1 MKTMKTRGASG
12 SPGRQAGVAL
22 VYAVFG
28 AFVAAT
34 MVAVMFTMAGV
45 TRTRSQLN
53 STQVRADYMAQGAV
67 EVAKKSIQTAIA
79 NWSTPPTS
87 GTAVINGVSVPY
99 TITATGGGS
108 TVTDSAGIQTLITG
122 YEIEALTQL
131 DRVQTT
137 AHRVINSESTP
148 IFQFAVFYEG
158 DLEAQPGPSMTLGGR
173 VHSNGDM
180 YLGCGNTLT
189 MDTNYVHALGR
200 IYRSRKNNTN
210 SNGTVEVRQ
219 WVENP
224 FDPLEP
230 VSYLDMNSKSQM
242 DPVTTESGYDS
253 NFTDGYDINGD
264 GDFTD
269 EDEWLPFVAGALEMW
284 DAPDGYALTG
294 NTMLTGDH
302 GVSEAVTPNIGSIQM
317 YEPSSVGDYYF
328 DSTLNEYSYRGPGAG
343 THAKGYYHQSAGLS
357 VIISEDTSE
366 IRVYDELGGTVPVID
381 LNGALSMT
389 TIYDARQ
396 GGDVDLLSVD
406 MDLLSEAAAWPDN
419 GLLYVAHYGMGTGT
433 SARGVELT
441 NGSEI
446 SAGLTVVAE
455 GSLYINGDYNT
466 VNKKGAAVIAD
477 AVNLLSNSW
486 DGTKSAGNLPV
497 ASNTT
502 YNTAIVTGNTT
513 TSEGSYNGG
522 LENLPRFHEKWTTK
536 KCTINGSFVNA
547 WESQYANAD
556 WGYGGDIYKAPKRK
570 WYYDEM
576 FNDVENLPPYTPM
589 VVSASD
595 IVRW

>member
-1 MKTMKTRGASG
+1 MKILKKNANEA
-12 SPGRQAGVAL
+12 RQAGVAL
-22 VYAVFG
+22 VFAVFG
-28 AFVAAT
+28 AFMAAT

-45 TRTRSQLN
+45 TSVRSQLN
-53 STQVRADYMAQGAV
+53 STRVSADYLAQGAV

-79 NWSTPPTS
+79 NWATPPTG
-87 GTAVINGVSVPY
+87 GTALINGVSVPY
-99 TITATGGGS
+99 TITATGGGA
-108 TVTDSAGIQTLITG
+108 TVTDSAGIQTLVTG
-122 YEIEALTQL
+122 YEIEARVQL
-131 DRVQTT
+131 DRVQFS

-189 MDTNYVHALGR
+189 MDTNYVHALGS
-200 IYRSRKNNTN
+200 IYRRRKNNTS
-210 SNGTVEVRQ
+210 SNGTVEIRQ

-224 FDPLEP
+224 FDSLEP
-230 VSYLDMNSKSQM
+230 VSYLNMNSKSQM
-242 DPVTTESGYDS
+242 DPVDTVSGYDS

-269 EDEWLPFVAGALEMW
+269 SGEWLPFVAGALEMW

-294 NTMLTGDH
+294 NTLLTGDH

-317 YEPSSVGDYYF
+317 FEASSVGDYFF
-328 DSTLNEYSYRGPGAG
+328 DSTLDEYVYRGPGAG
-343 THAKGYYHQSAGLS
+343 THAKGYYHQNSGLS
-357 VIISEDTSE
+357 VIISADTND
-366 IRVYDELGGTVPVID
+366 IRVFDELGNTVPIID

-406 MDLLSEAAAWPDN
+406 MDLLSSAVAWPDN

-446 SAGLTVVAE
+446 QGGLTVVAE

-486 DGTKSAGNLPV
+486 DGSKSAGNLPV
-497 ASNTT
+497 ASETT

-513 TSEGSYNGG
+513 TTLGSYNGG

-536 KCTINGSFVNA
+536 KCIINGSFVNA
-547 WESQYANAD
+547 WESRYADAD
-556 WGYGGDIYKAPKRK
+556 WNYGGDYYKAPKRK

-576 FNDVENLPPYTPM
+576 FNNVENLPPYTPM

>member
-1 MKTMKTRGASG
+1 MKILKKNANEA
-12 SPGRQAGVAL
+12 RQAGVAL
-22 VYAVFG
+22 VFAVFG
-28 AFVAAT
+28 AFMAAT

-45 TRTRSQLN
+45 TSVRSQLN
-53 STQVRADYMAQGAV
+53 STRVSADYLAQGAV

-79 NWSTPPTS
+79 NWATPPTG
-87 GTAVINGVSVPY
+87 GTALINGVSVPY
-99 TITATGGGS
+99 TITATGGGA
-108 TVTDSAGIQTLITG
+108 TVTDSAGIQTLVTG
-122 YEIEALTQL
+122 YEIEARVQL
-131 DRVQTT
+131 DRVQFS

-189 MDTNYVHALGR
+189 MDTNYVHALGS
-200 IYRSRKNNTN
+200 IYRRRKNNTS
-210 SNGTVEVRQ
+210 SNGTVEIRQ

-224 FDPLEP
+224 FDSLEP
-230 VSYLDMNSKSQM
+230 VSYLNMNSKSQM
-242 DPVTTESGYDS
+242 DPVDTVSGYDS

-269 EDEWLPFVAGALEMW
+269 SGEWLPFVAGALEMW

-294 NTMLTGDH
+294 NTLLTGDH

-317 YEPSSVGDYYF
+317 FEASSVGDYFF
-328 DSTLNEYSYRGPGAG
+328 DSTLDEYVYRGPGAG
-343 THAKGYYHQSAGLS
+343 THAKGYYHQNSGLS
-357 VIISEDTSE
+357 VIISANTND
-366 IRVYDELGGTVPVID
+366 IRVFDELGNTVPIID

-406 MDLLSEAAAWPDN
+406 MDLLSSAVAWPDN

-446 SAGLTVVAE
+446 QGGLTVVAE

-486 DGTKSAGNLPV
+486 DGSKSAGNLPV
-497 ASNTT
+497 ASETT

-513 TSEGSYNGG
+513 TTLGSYNGG

-536 KCTINGSFVNA
+536 KCIINGSFVNA
-547 WESQYANAD
+547 WESRYADAD
-556 WGYGGDIYKAPKRK
+556 WNYGGDYYKAPKRK

-576 FNDVENLPPYTPM
+576 FNNVENLPPYTPM

>member
-1 MKTMKTRGASG
+1 MKILKKNGNEA
-12 SPGRQAGVAL
+12 RQAGVAL
-22 VYAVFG
+22 VFAVFG
-28 AFVAAT
+28 AFMAAT

-45 TRTRSQLN
+45 TSVRSQLN
-53 STQVRADYMAQGAV
+53 STRVSADYLAQGAV

-79 NWSTPPTS
+79 NWATPPTS
-87 GTAVINGVSVPY
+87 GTALINGVSVPY
-99 TITATGGGS
+99 TITATGGGA
-108 TVTDSAGIQTLITG
+108 TVTDSAGIQTLVTG
-122 YEIEALTQL
+122 YEIEARVQL
-131 DRVQTT
+131 DRVQFS

-189 MDTNYVHALGR
+189 MDTNYVHALGS
-200 IYRSRKNNTN
+200 IYRRRKNNTS
-210 SNGTVEVRQ
+210 SNGTVEIRQ

-224 FDPLEP
+224 FDSLEP

-242 DPVTTESGYDS
+242 DPVDTVSGYDS
-253 NFTDGYDINGD
+253 NFTDGYDFNGD

-269 EDEWLPFVAGALEMW
+269 SGEWLPFVAGALEIW

-294 NTMLTGDH
+294 NTLLTGDH

-317 YEPSSVGDYYF
+317 FEASSVGDYFF
-328 DSTLNEYSYRGPGAG
+328 DSTLDEYVYRGPGAG
-343 THAKGYYHQSAGLS
+343 THAKGYYHQNSGLS
-357 VIISEDTSE
+357 VIISADTND
-366 IRVYDELGGTVPVID
+366 IRVFDELGNTVPIID

-406 MDLLSEAAAWPDN
+406 MDLLSSAVAWPDN

-446 SAGLTVVAE
+446 QGGLTVVAE

-486 DGTKSAGNLPV
+486 DGSKSAGNLPV
-497 ASNTT
+497 ASETT

-513 TSEGSYNGG
+513 TTLGSYNGG

-536 KCTINGSFVNA
+536 KCNINGSFVNA
-547 WESQYANAD
+547 WESRYADAD
-556 WGYGGDIYKAPKRK
+556 WNYGGDYYKAPKRK

-576 FNDVENLPPYTPM
+576 FNNVENLPPYTPM

>member
-1 MKTMKTRGASG
+1 MKILNKNANEA
-12 SPGRQAGVAL
+12 RQAGVAL
-22 VYAVFG
+22 VFAVFG
-28 AFVAAT
+28 AFMAAT

-45 TRTRSQLN
+45 TSVRSQLN
-53 STQVRADYMAQGAV
+53 STRVSADYLAQGAV
-67 EVAKKSIQTAIA
+67 EVAKKSIQSAIA
-79 NWSTPPTS
+79 NWATPPTS
-87 GTAVINGVSVPY
+87 GTALINGVSVPY
-99 TITATGGGS
+99 TITATGGGA
-108 TVTDSAGIQTLITG
+108 TVTDSAGIQTLVTG
-122 YEIEALTQL
+122 YEIEARVQL
-131 DRVQTT
+131 DRVQFS

-189 MDTNYVHALGR
+189 MDTNYVHALGS
-200 IYRSRKNNTN
+200 IYRRRKNNTS
-210 SNGTVEVRQ
+210 SNGTVEIRQ

-224 FDPLEP
+224 FDSLEP

-242 DPVTTESGYDS
+242 DPVDTVSGYDS
-253 NFTDGYDINGD
+253 NFTDGYDFNGD

-269 EDEWLPFVAGALEMW
+269 SGEWLPFVAGALEIW

-294 NTMLTGDH
+294 NTLLTGDH

-317 YEPSSVGDYYF
+317 FEASSVGDYFF
-328 DSTLNEYSYRGPGAG
+328 DSTLDEYVYRGPGAG
-343 THAKGYYHQSAGLS
+343 THAKGYYHQNSGLS
-357 VIISEDTSE
+357 VIISADTND
-366 IRVYDELGGTVPVID
+366 IRVFDELGNTVPIID

-406 MDLLSEAAAWPDN
+406 MDLLSSAVAWPDN

-446 SAGLTVVAE
+446 QGGLTVVAE

-486 DGTKSAGNLPV
+486 DGSKSAGNLPV
-497 ASNTT
+497 ASETT

-513 TSEGSYNGG
+513 TTLGSYNGG

-536 KCTINGSFVNA
+536 KCNINGSFVNA
-547 WESQYANAD
+547 WESRYADAD
-556 WGYGGDIYKAPKRK
+556 WNYGGDYYKAPKRK

-576 FNDVENLPPYTPM
+576 FNNVENLPPYTPM

>member
-1 MKTMKTRGASG
+1 MKILKKDANEA
-12 SPGRQAGVAL
+12 RQAGVAL
-22 VYAVFG
+22 VFAVFG
-28 AFVAAT
+28 AFMAAT

-45 TRTRSQLN
+45 TSVRSQLN
-53 STQVRADYMAQGAV
+53 STRVSADYLAQGAV

-79 NWSTPPTS
+79 NWATPPTG
-87 GTAVINGVSVPY
+87 GTALINGVSVPY
-99 TITATGGGS
+99 TITATGGGA
-108 TVTDSAGIQTLITG
+108 TVTDSAGIQTLVTG
-122 YEIEALTQL
+122 YEIEARVQL
-131 DRVQTT
+131 DRVQFS

-189 MDTNYVHALGR
+189 MDTNYVHALGS
-200 IYRSRKNNTN
+200 IYRRRKNNTS
-210 SNGTVEVRQ
+210 SNGTVEIRQ

-224 FDPLEP
+224 FDSLEP
-230 VSYLDMNSKSQM
+230 VSYLNMNSKSQM
-242 DPVTTESGYDS
+242 DPVDTVSGYDS

-269 EDEWLPFVAGALEMW
+269 SGEWLPFVAGALEMW

-294 NTMLTGDH
+294 NTLLTGDH

-317 YEPSSVGDYYF
+317 FEASSVGDYFF
-328 DSTLNEYSYRGPGAG
+328 DSNLDEYVYRGPGAG
-343 THAKGYYHQSAGLS
+343 THAKGYYHQNSGLS
-357 VIISEDTSE
+357 VIISADTND
-366 IRVYDELGGTVPVID
+366 IRVFDELGNTVPIID

-406 MDLLSEAAAWPDN
+406 MDLLSSAVAWPDN

-446 SAGLTVVAE
+446 QGGLTVVAE

-486 DGTKSAGNLPV
+486 DGSKSAGNLPV
-497 ASNTT
+497 ASETT

-513 TSEGSYNGG
+513 TTLGSYNGG

-536 KCTINGSFVNA
+536 KCIINGSFVNA
-547 WESQYANAD
+547 WESRYADAD
-556 WGYGGDIYKAPKRK
+556 WNYGGDYYKAPKRK

-576 FNDVENLPPYTPM
+576 FNNVENLPPYTPM

>member
-1 MKTMKTRGASG
+1 MKILNKNSNEA
-12 SPGRQAGVAL
+12 RQAGVAL
-22 VYAVFG
+22 VLAVFG
-28 AFVAAT
+28 AFMAAT

-45 TRTRSQLN
+45 TSVRSQLN
-53 STQVRADYMAQGAV
+53 STRVSADYLAQGAV
-67 EVAKKSIQTAIA
+67 EVAKKSIQSAIA
-79 NWSTPPTS
+79 NWATPPTG
-87 GTAVINGVSVPY
+87 GTALINGVSVPY
-99 TITATGGGS
+99 TITATGGGA
-108 TVTDSAGIQTLITG
+108 TVTDSAGIQTLVTG
-122 YEIEALTQL
+122 YEIEARVQL
-131 DRVQTT
+131 DRVQFS

-189 MDTNYVHALGR
+189 MDTNYVHALGS
-200 IYRSRKNNTN
+200 IYRRRKNNTS
-210 SNGTVEVRQ
+210 SNGTVEIRQ

-224 FDPLEP
+224 FDSLEP

-242 DPVTTESGYDS
+242 DPVDTVSGYDS
-253 NFTDGYDINGD
+253 NFTDGYDFNGD

-269 EDEWLPFVAGALEMW
+269 SGEWLPFVAGALEIW

-294 NTMLTGDH
+294 NTLLTGDH

-317 YEPSSVGDYYF
+317 FEASSVGDYFF
-328 DSTLNEYSYRGPGAG
+328 DSTLDEYVYRGPGAG
-343 THAKGYYHQSAGLS
+343 THAKGYYHQNSGLS
-357 VIISEDTSE
+357 VIISADTND
-366 IRVYDELGGTVPVID
+366 IRVFDELGNTVPIID

-396 GGDVDLLSVD
+396 GGDVNLLSVD
-406 MDLLSEAAAWPDN
+406 MDLLSSAVAWPDN

-446 SAGLTVVAE
+446 QGGLTVVAE

-486 DGTKSAGNLPV
+486 DGSKSAGNLPV
-497 ASNTT
+497 ASETT

-513 TSEGSYNGG
+513 TTLGSYNGG

-536 KCTINGSFVNA
+536 KCNINGSFVNA
-547 WESQYANAD
+547 WESRYADAD
-556 WGYGGDIYKAPKRK
+556 WNYGGDYYKAPKRK

-576 FNDVENLPPYTPM
+576 FNNVENLPPYTPM

>member
-1 MKTMKTRGASG
+1 MKILKKNANEA
-12 SPGRQAGVAL
+12 RQAGVAL
-22 VYAVFG
+22 VFAVFG
-28 AFVAAT
+28 AFMAAT

-45 TRTRSQLN
+45 TSVRSQLN
-53 STQVRADYMAQGAV
+53 STRVSADYLAQGAV

-79 NWSTPPTS
+79 NWATPPTG
-87 GTAVINGVSVPY
+87 GTALINGVSVPY
-99 TITATGGGS
+99 TITATGGGA
-108 TVTDSAGIQTLITG
+108 TVTDSAGIQTLVTG
-122 YEIEALTQL
+122 YEIEARVQL
-131 DRVQTT
+131 DRVQFS

-189 MDTNYVHALGR
+189 MDTNYVHALGS
-200 IYRSRKNNTN
+200 IYRRRKNNTS
-210 SNGTVEVRQ
+210 SNGTVEIRQ

-224 FDPLEP
+224 FDSLEP
-230 VSYLDMNSKSQM
+230 VSYLNMNSKSQM
-242 DPVTTESGYDS
+242 DPVDTVSGYDS

-269 EDEWLPFVAGALEMW
+269 SGEWLPFVAGALEMW

-294 NTMLTGDH
+294 NTLLTGDH

-317 YEPSSVGDYYF
+317 FEASSVGDYFF
-328 DSTLNEYSYRGPGAG
+328 DSNLDEYVYRGPGAG
-343 THAKGYYHQSAGLS
+343 THAKGYYHQNSGLS
-357 VIISEDTSE
+357 VIISANTND
-366 IRVYDELGGTVPVID
+366 IRVFDELGNTVPIID

-406 MDLLSEAAAWPDN
+406 MDLLSSAVAWPDN

-446 SAGLTVVAE
+446 QGGLTVVAE

-486 DGTKSAGNLPV
+486 DGSKSAGNLPV
-497 ASNTT
+497 ASETT

-513 TSEGSYNGG
+513 TTLGSYNGG

-536 KCTINGSFVNA
+536 KCIINGSFVNA
-547 WESQYANAD
+547 WESRYADAD
-556 WGYGGDIYKAPKRK
+556 WNYGGDYYKAPKRK

-576 FNDVENLPPYTPM
+576 FNNVENLPPYTPM

>member
-1 MKTMKTRGASG
+1 
-12 SPGRQAGVAL
+12 
-22 VYAVFG
+22 
-28 AFVAAT
+28 
-34 MVAVMFTMAGV
+34 
-45 TRTRSQLN
+45 
-53 STQVRADYMAQGAV
+53 
-67 EVAKKSIQTAIA
+67 
-79 NWSTPPTS
+79 
-87 GTAVINGVSVPY
+87 
-99 TITATGGGS
+99 
-108 TVTDSAGIQTLITG
+108 
-122 YEIEALTQL
+122 
-131 DRVQTT
+131 
-137 AHRVINSESTP
+137 
-148 IFQFAVFYEG
+148 
-158 DLEAQPGPSMTLGGR
+158 
-173 VHSNGDM
+173 M

-189 MDTNYVHALGR
+189 MDTNYVHALGS
-200 IYRSRKNNTN
+200 IYRRRKNNTS
-210 SNGTVEVRQ
+210 SNGTVEIRQ

-224 FDPLEP
+224 FDSLEP
-230 VSYLDMNSKSQM
+230 VSYLNMNSKSQM
-242 DPVTTESGYDS
+242 DPVDTVSGYDS

-269 EDEWLPFVAGALEMW
+269 SGEWLPFVAGALEMW

-294 NTMLTGDH
+294 NTLLTGDH

-317 YEPSSVGDYYF
+317 FEASSVGDYFF
-328 DSTLNEYSYRGPGAG
+328 DSTLDEYVYRGPGAG
-343 THAKGYYHQSAGLS
+343 THAKGYYHQNSGLS
-357 VIISEDTSE
+357 VIISADTND
-366 IRVYDELGGTVPVID
+366 IRVFDELGNTVPIID

-406 MDLLSEAAAWPDN
+406 MDLLSSAVAWPDN

-446 SAGLTVVAE
+446 QGGLTVVAE

-486 DGTKSAGNLPV
+486 DGSKSAGNLPV
-497 ASNTT
+497 ASETT

-513 TSEGSYNGG
+513 TTLGSYNGG

-536 KCTINGSFVNA
+536 KCIINGSFVNA
-547 WESQYANAD
+547 WESRYADAD
-556 WGYGGDIYKAPKRK
+556 WNYGGDYYKAPKRK

-576 FNDVENLPPYTPM
+576 FNNVENLPPYTPM